1 MLSVYPL
8 NTLISGIFFKITFL
22 PVRDIFDMPTFTHH
36 DLELLNP
43 SFDSALVDVLS
54 ELEHL
59 RRLRLEGDTP
69 PQVFYQLKSL
79 FHALESLGS
88 ARIEGNHTTL
98 ADYIDSKVEG
108 KAQDTDQ
115 LREVANIEKAMD
127 YIEEIMAPGAAL
139 TEQTIREL
147 HAMTVDDLVREGD
160 KTPGAYRSGGVR
172 ISQSDHMP
180 PDFIQV
186 QAYMQEL
193 VDFVN
198 HEDSPKYDL
207 MKVALAHHRF
217 GWIHPFGNGNGR
229 VVRLLTYALLM
240 KYGFNVSTGGRV
252 LNPTAVFCNDRDRYY
267 AMLATADKGTKE
279 GLEEWCTYV
288 LEGIR
293 DELEK
298 VDRLTN
304 YSYLTKCILAPSV
317 AFAREREWIT
327 ETEELVLSAAIKLKV
342 VKSADV
348 AAVLPQQSSNQRT
361 YLIKKLVD
369 QGMLLPLNPGARQ
382 YTIGFSNNYL
392 IRGVIK
398 SLREQ
403 GFIPETLEKP

>member
-1 MLSVYPL
+1 
-8 NTLISGIFFKITFL
+8 
-22 PVRDIFDMPTFTHH
+22 MPTFTHH

-43 SFDSALVDVLS
+43 SFDSGLVDVLS

-59 RRLRLEGDTP
+59 RRLRIEGDTP

-115 LREVANIEKAMD
+115 LREVGNIEKAMD
-127 YIEEIMAPGAAL
+127 YIEQIMTPGALL

-172 ISQSDHMP
+172 ISQSDHLP

-198 HEDSPKYDL
+198 REDSPKYDL

-252 LNPTAVFCNDRDRYY
+252 LNPTAVFCNDRERYY

-279 GLEEWCTYV
+279 GLEEWCIYV

-304 YSYLTKCILAPSV
+304 YAYLTKCILAPAV

-327 ETEELVLSAAIKLKV
+327 ETEETVLSAAIKLKV

-348 AAVLPQQSSNQRT
+348 AAALPQQSSNQRT

-398 SLREQ
+398 SLRDQ
-403 GFIPETLEKP
+403 GFIPEPLEKP

>member
-1 MLSVYPL
+1 
-8 NTLISGIFFKITFL
+8 
-22 PVRDIFDMPTFTHH
+22 MPTFTHH

-43 SFDSALVDVLS
+43 SFDSGLVDVLS

-127 YIEEIMAPGAAL
+127 YIEQVMTQGAVL

-172 ISQSDHMP
+172 ISQSDHLP

-198 HEDSPKYDL
+198 REDSPKYDL

-252 LNPTAVFCNDRDRYY
+252 LNPTAVFCNDRERYY

-279 GLEEWCTYV
+279 GLEAWCTYV

-298 VDRLTN
+298 VDRLTD
-304 YSYLTKCILAPSV
+304 YAYLTKCILAPAV

-327 ETEELVLSAAIKLKV
+327 ETEETVLSAAIKLKV

-403 GFIPETLEKP
+403 GFIPEPLEKP